1 MGTTFLDEIN
11 STTLQLQVKL
21 LRVLQERQLER
32 VGDTQ
37 TIEVD
42 TRILA
47 ASNRDLIEL
56 VREGLFREDVY
67 WRLNVVPV
75 VIPPLRERRDDI
87 PELVTFFLN
96 HYNEINDRYVVHIQ
110 RDVVHALQN
119 YHWPG
124 NVRELQNYVER
135 AVVMA
140 TGDEFTMELLPPA
153 VTDTSAIAEAVT
165 SGSTAIKADLDTLAN
180 LVVQEGLASSAE
192 EEENL
197 HGKVVDRVEKE
208 LIEQV
213 LKACDGVQTRAAAK
227 LGINRNT
234 LHKKI
239 RDYGLE

>member
-1 MGTTFLDEIN
+1 MGSEMCI
-11 STTLQLQVKL
+11 
-21 LRVLQERQLER
+21 
-32 VGDTQ
+32 
-37 TIEVD
+37 
-42 TRILA
+42 
-47 ASNRDLIEL
+47 RDS
-56 VREGLFREDVY
+56 
-67 WRLNVVPV
+67 
-75 VIPPLRERRDDI
+75 
-87 PELVTFFLN
+87 
-96 HYNEINDRYVVHIQ
+96 IQ

>member
-1 MGTTFLDEIN
+1 MGSEMCI
-11 STTLQLQVKL
+11 
-21 LRVLQERQLER
+21 
-32 VGDTQ
+32 
-37 TIEVD
+37 
-42 TRILA
+42 
-47 ASNRDLIEL
+47 RDS
-56 VREGLFREDVY
+56 
-67 WRLNVVPV
+67 
-75 VIPPLRERRDDI
+75 
-87 PELVTFFLN
+87 
-96 HYNEINDRYVVHIQ
+96 IQ

-153 VTDTSAIAEAVT
+153 VTDTGTIAEAVT

>member
-1 MGTTFLDEIN
+1 M
-11 STTLQLQVKL
+11 
-21 LRVLQERQLER
+21 
-32 VGDTQ
+32 
-37 TIEVD
+37 
-42 TRILA
+42 
-47 ASNRDLIEL
+47 
-56 VREGLFREDVY
+56 
-67 WRLNVVPV
+67 
-75 VIPPLRERRDDI
+75 
-87 PELVTFFLN
+87 
-96 HYNEINDRYVVHIQ
+96 
-110 RDVVHALQN
+110 VHALQS

-153 VTDTSAIAEAVT
+153 VTDTGTIAEAVT

-180 LVVQEGLASSAE
+180 LVVQEGLASSDE

-227 LGINRNT
+227 LGSNRNT